1 MSTYAAKSDIR
12 RDTCNDVSEVAKTA
26 DLAGL
31 KSEVDKTD
39 AGKLETVPF
48 NLRKLS
54 NLVKKMLKI
63 LHMINWLKKLILLIQ
78 TNKTLKKIDVDKK
91 IPDITKLIN
100 KNEFKCKNSRTFE
113 KPCN

>member
-54 NLVKKMLKI
+54 NLVKKDVK
-63 LHMINWLKKLILLIQ
+63 NTTYDKLI
-78 TNKTLKKIDVDKK
+78 TEVDTVDSNKQNLE
-91 IPDITKLIN
+91 
-100 KNEFKCKNSRTFE
+100 KNWCW
-113 KPCN
+113 

>member
-1 MSTYAAKSDIR
+1 MSSFQEPYTCTKSKTKIELDLSTYAAKSDIR

-39 AGKLETVPF
+39 AGKLEIVPF

-63 LHMINWLKKLILLIQ
+63 LHMIN
-78 TNKTLKKIDVDKK
+78 
-91 IPDITKLIN
+91 
-100 KNEFKCKNSRTFE
+100 
-113 KPCN
+113 

>member
-54 NLVKKMLKI
+54 NLVKKDVK
-63 LHMINWLKKLILLIQ
+63 NTTYDKLI
-78 TNKTLKKIDVDKK
+78 TEVDTVDSNKQNLE
-91 IPDITKLIN
+91 
-100 KNEFKCKNSRTFE
+100 KN
-113 KPCN
+113 